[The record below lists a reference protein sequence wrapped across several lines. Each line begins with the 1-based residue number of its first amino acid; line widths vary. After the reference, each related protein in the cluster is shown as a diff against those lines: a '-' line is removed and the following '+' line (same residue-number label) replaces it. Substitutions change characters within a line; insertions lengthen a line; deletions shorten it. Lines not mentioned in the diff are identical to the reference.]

1 MLHVVGVHRADLVTR
16 GHVARLRRPLL
27 PQVLPCHVRGEGW
40 LAHVNQ
46 LFSRLGHIVGQ
57 SPYGSESNAR
67 TSAPGT

>member
-16 GHVARLRRPLL
+16 GHVARMRRPLL
-27 PQVLPCHVRGEGW
+27 PQVLLCRVGGGGVRPCKSALQPTGSYR
-40 LAHVNQ
+40 
-46 LFSRLGHIVGQ
+46 GQ